1 MQPEAREP
9 PVSRPAQGGPLKVP
23 AERQSKPPSSDDRAP
38 TASKGLQGPTRCQ
51 GQRPPTSAPQDAV
64 LNKKQIVYTKIRE
77 KKPNKT
83 FIFSQ
88 MTTLM
93 LFTKYFKNVSVSPS
107 C

>member
-1 MQPEAREP
+1 MQPEARESL
-9 PVSRPAQGGPLKVP
+9 VSRPAQGGPLEVP
-23 AERQSKPPSSDDRAP
+23 AERQSKPPSSDGRAP
-38 TASKGLQGPTRCQ
+38 TAREGLQRPTRCQ
-51 GQRPPTSAPQDAV
+51 GQCPPTSAPRDAV
-64 LNKKQIVYTKIRE
+64 LNQKKIVYTKIRE

-93 LFTKYFKNVSVSPS
+93 LFMKYFKNVAVSLS